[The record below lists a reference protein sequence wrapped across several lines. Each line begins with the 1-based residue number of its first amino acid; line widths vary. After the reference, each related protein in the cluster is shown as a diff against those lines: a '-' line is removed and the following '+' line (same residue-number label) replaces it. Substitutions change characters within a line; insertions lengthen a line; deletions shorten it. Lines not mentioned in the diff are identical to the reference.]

1 VLVAVAERWR
11 HAVGCAGGIRGW
23 RWYVRALRLRMAAG
37 GIRGWRWYVRA
48 LRLRMAAGWA
58 VSECRARVIHGGGGV
73 RQRIDCRG
81 HASQLEKLPPASRRC
96 RGRGG
101 DAAGCGVRRG
111 SASGSYGWSLGRG
124 RATVAGAAAEG
135 SWARGR
141 GSRRAVAGA
150 AGEGALNDGCCG
162 RAAVGGA
169 WACAGTSGG
178 SLHCPL
184 NG

>member
-11 HAVGCAGGIRGW
+11 HAVGC
-23 RWYVRALRLRMAAG
+23 AG

-81 HASQLEKLPPASRRC
+81 RASQLEKLPQASRRC

-111 SASGSYGWSLGRG
+111 SAAPAGRTAGRTVEGAGARLLRARRVRDRG
-124 RATVAGAAAEG
+124 RAGAA
-135 SWARGR
+135 
-141 GSRRAVAGA
+141 AVAGA
-150 AGEGALNDGCCG
+150 AGEGALNGGCCG